1 MGEYL
6 NFKEKVEAIAAAAPM
21 DLGQIQPRV
30 ENATID
36 EDPAKNRLSI
46 RRDVRLELAQAIQ
59 DAGLTQGEV
68 ARALGL
74 RYQNLSSYLKG
85 RIPLPLKTVEEI
97 LFLLDGKML
106 RV

>member
-6 NFKEKVEAIAAAAPM
+6 NFKEKVEAIAAATPM

-30 ENATID
+30 ENATIE
-36 EDPAKNRLSI
+36 EDTVKNRLSI
-46 RRDVRLELAQAIQ
+46 RRDIRAELAQAIQ
-59 DAGLTQGEV
+59 ENGLTQIQV
-68 ARALGL
+68 TRALGIQN
-74 RYQNLSSYLKG
+74 QNLSNYLRG

-97 LFLLDGKML
+97 LFLIDGIMT